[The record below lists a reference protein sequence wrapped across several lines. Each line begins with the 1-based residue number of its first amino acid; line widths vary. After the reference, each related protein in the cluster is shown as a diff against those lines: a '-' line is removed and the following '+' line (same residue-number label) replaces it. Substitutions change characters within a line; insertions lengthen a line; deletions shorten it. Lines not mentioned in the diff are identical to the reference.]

1 MFSSMF
7 SLNENDLLG
16 YISKLADTHE
26 LAQEIARQ
34 VAAGETEFTVES
46 VYDLD
51 EDDILYIKQHWED
64 FL

>member
-1 MFSSMF
+1 MF

-16 YISKLADTHE
+16 YVSKLADTRE
-26 LAQEIARQ
+26 LAQEIARR
-34 VAAGETEFTVES
+34 VAAGETEFTVEP

-51 EDDILYIKQHWED
+51 KDDISYIKQHWED